1 MPNISQIKLPN
12 GTTYDI
18 NALTLGGETPS
29 DFHDYDNL
37 TNTPETIVLETEL
50 VTIGTSQ
57 TFDGTKDDQLPTSKA
72 VKNFVE
78 GKGYTTNT
86 GTVTSV
92 AGAGASNSH
101 ITVTGG
107 PVTTSGTLTVGVD
120 SGYSIPSTTDQAAWS
135 AKQNA
140 LATQTA
146 YSAKGTAKKVAQ
158 ISTNSLGQ
166 VTSISEVDIT
176 PEFSSVLN
184 RYQSIIEWGGP
195 VRTGAV
201 SPIEAATIDE
211 LGHNKFSFLSA
222 NSIAIQY
229 SRDAGSTWTDYPTTN
244 ADKRKLV
251 TFGSSE
257 YYIGYRTGSANTVN
271 DRLRVILNSNFA
283 GGNIYCWIQ
292 RFLINIGTNG
302 SGGSHVIVETRTIGD
317 YKTSTDNWTTQG
329 TYSISGWS
337 GWNSIPISGAFGG
350 SETQTTQ
357 FAQIRLTFYV
367 TSVSS
372 SSTNLRIYGIRAIAN
387 PVWQAPSTFSSTGH
401 IYSFDIDQ
409 NVTFPASVYANSL
422 YENGTSLANIYAP
435 KPDFESDGG
444 QLVAL
449 DSEGKAYEPS
459 GINVSSVITSHQSIK
474 SLDTTATTS
483 QTTSSSEAIKGTGT
497 IVLHKVSKTGSYTD
511 LLDKP
516 TIPQGTVTSVRV
528 QAGTGLSSSQSTAQS
543 TTLNTTISIAS
554 GYKLLKPSSVDPDI
568 IEAGDSTTKDIYFYT
583 NQGEQVSL
591 NDVLAYIGY
600 GCLAEGSL
608 ITMVDGTK
616 KPIEE
621 VKRGDEVMSYD
632 LTTNEKVPTIVLLN
646 AQQKLDKHIR
656 QNIFSD
662 GSILRTSGEHYV
674 YDTKGSPTSD
684 IQYWTTQNYAYNENM
699 EEIQYCGYFTH
710 DTEGQKTYI
719 ILTSNNLYY
728 ADGILNS
735 CFPPSKFHWLKQR
748 NVHMPDDVYNA
759 TKEELNYLR
768 KGGHRA
774 NKHDF
779 LMAVGD
785 LEQRSRAVSDNI
797 EQKKKLLNDTDYQT
811 TKTAE
816 KFMTALFESKT
827 FAEYKQK
834 AKQIYDEDAAEK
846 LAIRK
851 AARDEII
858 ATEKLNE
865 ELQNQVDE
873 LKRQY
878 GVLTEFDDL
887 TEQEQFKVCNKIGCD
902 NIERYREWLQGGVK

>member
-18 NALTLGGETPS
+18 NALTLGGEAPS
-29 DFHDYDNL
+29 SFHDYDNL
-37 TNTPETIVLETEL
+37 INTPETIVLETEL

-92 AGAGASNSH
+92 AGAGASGSH

-107 PVTTSGTLTVGVD
+107 PVTTSGTLTVGVA
-120 SGYSIPSTTDQAAWS
+120 SGYSIPSTTDQATWS

-176 PEFSSVLN
+176 PEFSNVLN
-184 RYQSIIEWGGP
+184 RYQSIIEFGGP
-195 VRTGAV
+195 VRTGTV
-201 SPIEAATIDE
+201 SPVEAATIDE

-244 ADKRKLV
+244 SDKRKLV

-257 YYIGYRTGSANTVN
+257 YYIGYRTGSSNTVN
-271 DRLRVILNSNFA
+271 DRLRVILSSNFA

-422 YENGTSLANIYAP
+422 YENGTSLENKYAP

-459 GINVSSVITSHQSIK
+459 GILTSNI
-474 SLDTTATTS
+474 
-483 QTTSSSEAIKGTGT
+483 
-497 IVLHKVSKTGSYTD
+497 
-511 LLDKP
+511 
-516 TIPQGTVTSVRV
+516 GTVKSVRV
-528 QAGTGLSSSQSTAQS
+528 QAGTGLSSSQSTAQT

-554 GYKLLKPSSVDPDI
+554 GYKLPTTTEWSNLAGLIKRNSGDPDVVEI
-568 IEAGDSTTKDIYFYT
+568 GNSSTKDIYFNT
-583 NQGEQVSL
+583 NNGDQISF
-591 NDVLAYIGY
+591 NDVLSYIGY

-608 ITMVDGTK
+608 ITMADGTK

-632 LTTNEKVPTIVLLN
+632 LTENKKVPAVVILN

-674 YDTKGSPTSD
+674 YNVNGSPTSD
-684 IQYWTTQNYAYNENM
+684 IQFWTTEDSTYNENM
-699 EEIQYCGYFTH
+699 EEIKYCGYFTH

-748 NVHMPDDVYNA
+748 NFKIPENVYEA

-768 KGGHRA
+768 QGGHRA
-774 NKHDF
+774 NKYDF

-811 TKTAE
+811 TKTTE

-902 NIERYREWLQGGVK
+902 NIEKYREWLQGGVR